1 MACEA
6 FFLPATSGQ
15 RYCLFHRPATEE
27 AARGALVYVHPFAE
41 EMNKAR
47 RMAAVQ
53 ARALAAAGYAVLQID
68 LHGCGDSSGD
78 FADASWAGWL
88 DDVELACVWLRA
100 RCAAPL
106 WLWGLRSGCL
116 LAAEAAQRGAPPA
129 GLLFWQP
136 VVSGK
141 QHLQQFLRLKTAG
154 AILGGAG
161 ERAENEA
168 AGGAERATGKSAAG
182 GTAGGATDRLR
193 RQLAQG
199 ETVEVA
205 GYVLAPALA
214 GGLERS
220 ELLPPP
226 PASRCEWIELAA
238 RPTAPLSPAAEL
250 RLARW
255 RAAGHAVRGTVVAG
269 PAFWQTSEIEEAPAL
284 LDATLRVLA
293 QAGAECAVGDDAG
306 GGAEDGAGF
315 VTGEGCGKRAGN
327 GFGKD
332 SSEDSGQDSVRPSS
346 AASKG
351 EGEAAPA

>member
-168 AGGAERATGKSAAG
+168 AGGAERGTGSGAAG
-182 GTAGGATDRLR
+182 GAGGATDRLR

-205 GYVLAPALA
+205 GYALAPALA

-226 PASRCEWIELAA
+226 AACRCEWIELAA
-238 RPTAPLSPAAEL
+238 RPAAPLSPAAEL
-250 RLARW
+250 RLERW

-293 QAGAECAVGDDAG
+293 QAGAGCAVDENAG
-306 GGAEDGAGF
+306 GGAEGGAGP
-315 VTGEGCGKRAGN
+315 TAGEGSGKVS
-327 GFGKD
+327 GKGPGTGSGDD
-332 SSEDSGQDSVRPSS
+332 SAQGSLRPSGT
-346 AASKG
+346 ASKG
-351 EGEAAPA
+351 EGEGAPA